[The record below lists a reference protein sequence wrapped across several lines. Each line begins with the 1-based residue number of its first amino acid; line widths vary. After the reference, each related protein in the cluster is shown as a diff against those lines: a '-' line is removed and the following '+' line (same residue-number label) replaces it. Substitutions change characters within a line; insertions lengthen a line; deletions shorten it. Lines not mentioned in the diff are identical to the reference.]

1 MSLAAITGLRAE
13 ARIATHGGLAAQ
25 ATGGVEAQVL
35 AASQHLLA
43 QGAEALVSFGIA
55 GALAPGLAPGTLIL
69 PRAVI
74 EEDGS
79 RHAVEE
85 AWHARIE
92 AALAAAV
99 LRVETG
105 DILGATE
112 PAASAAR
119 KAALFAKTG
128 ALAVDL
134 ESHLVARAAARAGKP
149 FLVLRAIADPAM
161 RDLPEAAVNGL
172 DATGAPA
179 LGRILKSVARHP
191 AQIAALLRLAGDT
204 RRALFALRSAIACR
218 PFEQRA
224 QPGRISA

>member
-13 ARIATHGGLAAQ
+13 ARIATRGGLAAQ
-25 ATGGVEAQVL
+25 ATGGVAAQTTAVADL
-35 AASQHLLA
+35 LLA

-69 PRAVI
+69 PCAVI
-74 EEDGS
+74 AEDGS
-79 RHAVEE
+79 RYAVDE

-92 AALAAAV
+92 DALAAAA

-105 DILGATE
+105 DILGAKE
-112 PAASAAR
+112 AASSRAR

-134 ESHLVARAAARAGKP
+134 ESHLVAHAAARAGKP

-161 RDLPEAAVNGL
+161 RDLPQAAVNGL
-172 DATGAPA
+172 DETGAPA
-179 LGRILKSVARHP
+179 LGRILKSVTRHP

-218 PFEQRA
+218 PFAQRA
-224 QPGRISA
+224 